1 MLETALG
8 GTAPLLA
15 ALDAVHAT
23 VGVFAEGSKGLK
35 RPVASPGEPI
45 FVRGECRHGR
55 EGAEWIG

>member
-1 MLETALG
+1 M
-8 GTAPLLA
+8 LA